1 MKISIRRMF
10 SSIKQIFQ
18 PTIVMR
24 DEPAS
29 NPITNPFTPEQMDTL
44 QFLVRT
50 VEERS
55 RTLESLIHIVEERT
69 GTLELLMRSN
79 EQRLLLLEQRSD
91 KDGARFQEL
100 ERLGSTI
107 EERSRTLEFMLVAI
121 EKQSQSTQHLVQT
134 IEQRSNTIEYV
145 SRQNLFSLTHIQ
157 EQLQKFYVEAIPE
170 LINLQGRPAFNALN
184 VMQLET
190 LYPIAVDSNDHISP
204 DSTTEGVSRPT
215 LFVQDCIRV
224 LGAEM
229 KCLDLGTGGAGLV
242 YEFAKNQVLAVGI
255 DGSDFCRVNKIG
267 YWPLLPNNLFTCD
280 ITKNFRFLSRESNKQ
295 LKFELI
301 TSWEVLEHIA
311 EDDLP
316 ELFENITAH
325 LGSDGYFIGSIS
337 RVEYHDKDGV
347 PYHVT
352 LQSREW
358 WKQKFAE
365 SNLMMLEKH
374 PFHENFFCRG
384 NGPRF
389 QDYHNYSQHPE
400 DGFLFVAKAL
410 IED

>member
-1 MKISIRRMF
+1 MGGEFTPKRVR
-10 SSIKQIFQ
+10 
-18 PTIVMR
+18 
-24 DEPAS
+24 
-29 NPITNPFTPEQMDTL
+29 NPSLPEQMEKL
-44 QFLVRT
+44 QFLVLT
-50 VEERS
+50 VEERIGMLE
-55 RTLESLIHIVEERT
+55 TLI
-69 GTLELLMRSN
+69 RSTD
-79 EQRLLLLEQRSD
+79 QRLLTLEQFSEKADLR
-91 KDGARFQEL
+91 AQAL
-100 ERLGSTI
+100 ERVSQTI

-121 EKQSQSTQHLVQT
+121 EKQAQSTDHIVRI
-134 IEQRSNTIEYV
+134 IEQRSNTLEYV
-145 SRQNLFSLTHIQ
+145 ARQTLFALTHHQ
-157 EQLQKFYVEAIPE
+157 EQFQKFYIEAIPA
-170 LINLQGRPAFNALN
+170 LLNLQEQPAFNALN
-184 VMQLET
+184 IMQLDT
-190 LYPIAVDSNDHISP
+190 LYPIAVDSNDHLSP

-224 LGAEM
+224 LGTGL

-242 YEFAKNQVLAVGI
+242 YEFATNQVLAVGI

-280 ITKNFRFLSRESNKQ
+280 ITKCFRFLSRESKEP

-311 EDDLP
+311 EEDLLG
-316 ELFENITAH
+316 LFENITAH
-325 LGSDGYFIGSIS
+325 ISSDGYFIGSIS
-337 RVEYHDKDGV
+337 RVEYCDKAGV

-352 LQSREW
+352 LRSREW

-365 SNLMMLEKH
+365 SNLLMLESH

-400 DGFLFVAKAL
+400 DGFLFVAQAL
-410 IED
+410 IEE